1 MSADCVT
8 IYSSCRAEER
18 SDVRRAKLK
27 ERSNLRQAKLEERS
41 DVRQWRNEPFKNST
55 SINSLLLAAHPAL
68 RNQQKDVH
76 HWVASHH
83 GH

>member
-1 MSADCVT
+1 MSVNGVT

-41 DVRQWRNEPFKNST
+41 DVRRAKLKSKAIFAVSGR
-55 SINSLLLAAHPAL
+55 S
-68 RNQQKDVH
+68 
-76 HWVASHH
+76 SHCNPV
-83 GH
+83 